1 MRYFFLNLTVVILGL
16 TLAGMAHAGGQGKGS
31 GGSSGGN
38 KSSNQSNKNSP
49 QGPHGN
55 PKNFTMC
62 KYGKCFSKSDFYWTH
77 YCHSSRYGCKCYWF
91 DGCWY
96 VYYQPFSQ
104 YIPYTYYVTLVTP
117 VVTATPVVTQTTV
130 TTAVATP
137 VAPAG
142 AGPVL
147 PKPAT
152 SGPLPGP
159 GPQ

>member
-1 MRYFFLNLTVVILGL
+1 MERILRVVGTLGL
-16 TLAGMAHAGGQGKGS
+16 GLAISGAARADDTKHSKG
-31 GGSSGGN
+31 
-38 KSSNQSNKNSP
+38 KNSP
-49 QGPHGN
+49 QTKSSTQGN
-55 PKNFTMC
+55 PKNFTTC
-62 KYGKCFSKSDFYWTH
+62 KYGKCFNKSDFCWTH
-77 YCHSSRYGCKCYWF
+77 SCHSSRYGCNCYWF

-96 VYYQPFSQ
+96 VYYQPFRQ
-104 YIPYTYYVTLVTP
+104 YIPYTYYVTLASPVVAVTP
-117 VVTATPVVTQTTV
+117 AATQTTV
-130 TTAVATP
+130 TTTSTAVAVP